1 MIVSDETR
9 NNIAALTQEPVLI
22 QMASELPSGLD
33 MHSHEF
39 MCHAREEYNLRTANM
54 SACVQA
60 LTIGATAEALR
71 QIVAS

>member
-22 QMASELPSGLD
+22 QMASELPAGLD

-39 MCHAREEYNLRTANM
+39 MCHAREEYNLRTANL

-71 QIVAS
+71 QIVSS